1 MVKII
6 GVEHRAYISKS
17 GANVKGCNV
26 YYLYPPVGKQIE
38 KTEGLMCASVWM
50 SEETYQK
57 LQRNGGFG
65 PGSVG
70 SFNYDKNGKF
80 FHLSDFS
87 SLPDEDGLGVFGE

>member
-26 YYLYPPVGKQIE
+26 YYLYPPVGNQIE
-38 KTEGLMCASVWM
+38 RTAGMMCGSVWM
-50 SEETYQK
+50 SEETWLK
-57 LQRNGGFG
+57 LQRNGGIG

-70 SFNYDKNGKF
+70 SFIYDKNGKF

-87 SLPDEDGLGVFGE
+87 SLPAEEALGVFGE